1 MAAITRFGIAVCV
14 LVASCRAPAVRTADA
29 PSVLATVPVR
39 YVGSP
44 PIGMACLPPAADST
58 LFRVVLVSTLFRVVL
73 VVDSLSPAASGDFG
87 IYRAPR
93 PETGYANVSAS
104 LQRSERGSRTGM
116 ACPLG
121 TGVLFRAKA
130 VDVPVA
136 LVTLDAPAAV
146 LVSVFD
152 ALGRPLAEST
162 AVTATTRVAN
172 VAWQSSAIAPP
183 NEELKLSALAS
194 DAAGSLRSP
203 AALFM
208 VRRSLTPAR

>member
-44 PIGMACLPPAADST
+44 PIGMACLPPAAD
-58 LFRVVLVSTLFRVVL
+58 STLFRVVL